1 MAFQRF
7 SNPLKLAKIVF
18 MSFFFGENSSGF
30 HHEKGPG
37 PKKNHNLQF
46 LELCLIYIIYK
57 DFIFPGRESVFLKKK
72 MEFLLIKHPVFFF
85 NEVQINCKL
94 KIGNGLSHIPS
105 SSLSCFQP
113 SVCEH

>member
-7 SNPLKLAKIVF
+7 SNPLKLAKIAF
-18 MSFFFGENSSGF
+18 MSFFFAENSSGI
-30 HHEKGPG
+30 HHAKGPG

-46 LELCLIYIIYK
+46 LELCLIFIYK
-57 DFIFPGRESVFLKKK
+57 DFIFPGSEIVFLKK
-72 MEFLLIKHPVFFF
+72 MEFLFIKHPVFF

-94 KIGNGLSHIPS
+94 KNGNGLSHIPS

-113 SVCEH
+113 SMCEH